1 MSLKSNSFVAG
12 QNKYVFSLFLNTDND
27 ETDSRRQQRVVW
39 RIGCAVSSWLRSVWR
54 RGTHVLSPYF
64 VRYFAQIFHE
74 LLHLAAHVSTQEAL
88 LNRRQT
94 ARRDLSVKILSI
106 TVQHV
111 HPYIGPFS
119 RTTRVSRYHKGKTN
133 LDLTEARDS
142 EWQWQQLGH
151 MQVCTSFQTDNHAIT
166 PPLSFFTVPMLFRP
180 PNQQRQ
186 STEGKA
192 ITVQQCRNNL
202 YNKSRTNRRNGVR
215 RLEST
220 NVHV

>member
-1 MSLKSNSFVAG
+1 MAYRLC
-12 QNKYVFSLFLNTDND
+12 
-27 ETDSRRQQRVVW
+27 
-39 RIGCAVSSWLRSVWR
+39 RIK
-54 RGTHVLSPYF
+54 
-64 VRYFAQIFHE
+64 
-74 LLHLAAHVSTQEAL
+74 LAAECVTSWNARPLAVFRPLFRSNLPRTPAPGRTSFNARSSARPQTDRATRRVSQNLANYCTT
-88 LNRRQT
+88 RTPVYR
-94 ARRDLSVKILSI
+94 
-106 TVQHV
+106 
-111 HPYIGPFS
+111 PFS

-142 EWQWQQLGH
+142 ECQWQQLGH